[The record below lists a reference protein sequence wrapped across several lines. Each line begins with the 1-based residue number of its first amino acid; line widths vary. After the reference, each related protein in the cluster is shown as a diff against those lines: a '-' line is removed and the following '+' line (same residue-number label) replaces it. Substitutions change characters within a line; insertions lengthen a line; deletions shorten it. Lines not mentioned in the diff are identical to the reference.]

1 MILKAIITLDPEEIE
16 KAAVACQEAIDMC
29 NEARRKTGWLASWF
43 WKPITD
49 DYTDEEI
56 HAELGCAELA
66 MMMALLIC
74 LTERTIIGL
83 VKAGL
88 RIQSSMG
95 AFLECRRILRERTRY
110 VSDESKAHFES
121 GVRMGIGGYNLITS
135 HLPDRILRLF
145 SFIGMGGNRAF
156 GLRQLERAAF
166 MERGIRTSLAAM
178 ALLGYS
184 IKVRNLAN
192 CHDLLI
198 VINLIV
204 G

>member
-1 MILKAIITLDPEEIE
+1 
-16 KAAVACQEAIDMC
+16 
-29 NEARRKTGWLASWF
+29 
-43 WKPITD
+43 
-49 DYTDEEI
+49 
-56 HAELGCAELA
+56 
-66 MMMALLIC
+66 
-74 LTERTIIGL
+74 
-83 VKAGL
+83 
-88 RIQSSMG
+88 MG

-145 SFIGMGGNRAF
+145 SFIGMGGNRVY

-166 MERGIRTSLAAM
+166 MERGIRTSMAAM

-184 IKVRNLAN
+184 IKVRRNELSSIAT
-192 CHDLLI
+192 
-198 VINLIV
+198 NLIT